1 MTQYRVTGGNVK
13 LRRFPS
19 TNYQVLKMIPDGAV
33 VNGVEEEKDGWIRVE
48 YDGVEGYCLYRYLEP
63 MEVLVYDDDNIG
75 AAIETAFAN
84 VRSALDELQ
93 TLINSVL

>member
-1 MTQYRVTGGNVK
+1 
-13 LRRFPS
+13 
-19 TNYQVLKMIPDGAV
+19 
-33 VNGVEEEKDGWIRVE
+33 
-48 YDGVEGYCLYRYLEP
+48 